1 MQEITVK
8 PHIPAQKIETYLKK
22 YESLP
27 LSLIFRLLRHRQI
40 KINGQRGRQGMYIQ
54 PGDIITLPEKSK
66 TVITDG
72 PLMPTGFLK
81 KNWKILFED
90 DHLLAVNKEAD
101 IAMHPAHNIEY
112 TKTLL
117 AVAED
122 YAKEHG
128 FTIYMVH
135 RLDRFTSGV
144 VLFAKNAETREKL
157 QTLFANRKIEK
168 VYLAVVQGKVALTGT
183 INKPVPNKWDT
194 KNKKAVTM
202 LPALTN
208 YERLQV
214 IKVPFAPHIASVVAA
229 YPKTGKLH
237 QIRRHFA
244 MIGHPIIGDAR
255 YGNFNTNRSFR
266 KFFKITRH
274 FLHAARINFVHP
286 ITQKMMEIEAP
297 LPKDLTT
304 ALSRLSKYVSTQE
317 TVKHTRGAKHGRPR
331 K

>member
-1 MQEITVK
+1 
-8 PHIPAQKIETYLKK
+8 
-22 YESLP
+22 
-27 LSLIFRLLRHRQI
+27 
-40 KINGQRGRQGMYIQ
+40 MYIE
-54 PGDIITLPEKSK
+54 PGNSITMPEKAKAVVSE
-66 TVITDG
+66 G

-81 KNWKILFED
+81 KNWGILYED
-90 DHLLAVNKEAD
+90 ADLMAVNKKAD
-101 IAMHPAHNIEY
+101 IAMHPAHNIVY

-117 AVAED
+117 AVAEE

-144 VLFAKNAETREKL
+144 VLFAKNAAAREKI
-157 QTLFANRKIEK
+157 QHMFAQRHIEK
-168 VYLAVVQGKVALTGT
+168 VYLALVQGKVALKGI

-194 KNKKAVTM
+194 TGLHKKHGEQLTY
-202 LPALTN
+202 LPALTH

-214 IKVPFAPHIASVVAA
+214 ITIPFSPHIASLVAA

-266 KFFKITRH
+266 KFFKVNRH
-274 FLHAARINFVHP
+274 FLHAARISFVHP
-286 ITQKMMEIEAP
+286 ITHKMMEIEAP
-297 LPKDLTT
+297 LPKDLTV
-304 ALSRLSKYVSTQE
+304 ALTKLSKH
-317 TVKHTRGAKHGRPR
+317 VKSSRNV
-331 K
+331 

>member
-1 MQEITVK
+1 MQTIIVK
-8 PHIPAQKIETYLKK
+8 PNSEPQKIETYLKK
-22 YESLP
+22 IEQMP
-27 LSLIFRLLRHRQI
+27 LSMIFRMLRHRQI
-40 KINGQRGRQGMYIQ
+40 KINGHRARQGMYIEK
-54 PGDIITLPEKSK
+54 GDSITLPEKTK
-66 TVITDG
+66 TAVSEG

-81 KNWKILFED
+81 KNWKILYED
-90 DHLLAVNKEAD
+90 ADLMAVNKEAG
-101 IAMHPAHNIEY
+101 IAMHPAHNIVY

-117 AVAED
+117 AVAEE

-144 VLFAKNAETREKL
+144 VLFAKNAATREKI
-157 QTLFANRKIEK
+157 QNMFASRHMEK
-168 VYLAVVQGKVALTGT
+168 VYLALCQGKVALKGT

-194 KNKKAVTM
+194 TGLHKKRGEKLTY

-214 IKVPFAPHIASVVAA
+214 LSIPFAPHIASLVAA

-266 KFFKITRH
+266 KFFKIHRH
-274 FLHAARINFVHP
+274 FLHAARISFVHP
-286 ITQKMMEIEAP
+286 IIHKMTEIEAP
-297 LPKDLTT
+297 LPKDLTV
-304 ALSRLSKYVSTQE
+304 ALTKLSKHL
-317 TVKHTRGAKHGRPR
+317 KK
-331 K
+331 